1 MSLVDVRSTAD
12 AQRSPTLTADFPSNN
27 PFRNRATSPAS
38 HHSLPSPQLAAF
50 NFPNTAPPR
59 PTSRNPFL
67 DQTPETTSASPPTDM
82 STAQRSISTTNPT
95 LTGNTAELF
104 QNDLTLTEKFGANGP
119 LQPTGPPPSTHRTLR
134 PENVPPGIQHR
145 PGPPVHRPSR
155 SEEEQ
160 RRLRTGPK
168 PRAAPHASDVF
179 ADPPEPRRRLRR
191 NSDSSIASRSLGSE
205 EDRRRRERRQK
216 EKDAREARRDG
227 RSKQHGASP
236 RSKKPNERLDI
247 IDSLDVTSI
256 YGTGLFHHDGPF
268 DACNPHRNRKGA
280 KVAPMQAF
288 AKDSINNT
296 LGGSGPVNKDLDLN
310 QYHGRGAEGF
320 SDFSTSRAN
329 NFAGEPEPY
338 AGASA
343 PIRRGPGVRP
353 GVDRTTSYNPT
364 DRVQPV
370 HGDESLG
377 LGTSTF
383 LDGAPAARAAMVR
396 RESESE
402 GFNGA
407 GGLGRKRSLAQ
418 KIRGIS
424 NASRTGRVTSPDAT
438 YGRTTSPTS
447 PGEVQSGGGMRNIR
461 DTAKPFFDDYD
472 EAYEKKGQKIQIAE
486 EQNRVEGGG
495 TRVRAISS
503 PKRGPPPSIL
513 ERRVTHDGAGG
524 PSADQEAKKEGFLSR
539 VKSLKGGKR
548 ARPERRDY

>member
-1 MSLVDVRSTAD
+1 MATTQDRM
-12 AQRSPTLTADFPSNN
+12 SPTK
-27 PFRNRATSPAS
+27 
-38 HHSLPSPQLAAF
+38 
-50 NFPNTAPPR
+50 
-59 PTSRNPFL
+59 PTF
-67 DQTPETTSASPPTDM
+67 
-82 STAQRSISTTNPT
+82 
-95 LTGNTAELF
+95 TGNTAELF
-104 QNDLTLTEKFGANGP
+104 DNLTLTEKYGANGP
-119 LQPTGPPPSTHRTLR
+119 LQPPTGPPPSGYRPSR
-134 PENVPPGIQHR
+134 PENIPPGPQHR

-160 RRLRTGPK
+160 RRLRAGVK
-168 PRAAPHASDVF
+168 PRGPPQSLDVF

-191 NSDSSIASRSLGSE
+191 NSDSSIASRILGSE

-216 EKDAREARRDG
+216 ERDAREARKDG
-227 RSKQHGASP
+227 KLKLHGTSS
-236 RSKKPNERLDI
+236 RSKKPNQRLDI

-280 KVAPMQAF
+280 KIAPMQAF

-296 LGGSGPVNKDLDLN
+296 LGGSGPVNKNLDLN
-310 QYHGRGAEGF
+310 QFHGRGAEGF
-320 SDFSTSRAN
+320 TDYSTSGAN
-329 NFAGEPEPY
+329 NLVGEPESY

-364 DRVQPV
+364 DRVEPV

-383 LDGAPAARAAMVR
+383 LEGAPAARAAIVR
-396 RESESE
+396 RESDSE
-402 GFNGA
+402 GINGG
-407 GGLGRKRSLAQ
+407 GGLGRKRSLVQ

-424 NASRTGRVTSPDAT
+424 NANRNFDRPTGRVTSPDAM
-438 YGRTTSPTS
+438 YERTTSPTS
-447 PGEVQSGGGMRNIR
+447 PGEVQSGGGMPKIR
-461 DTAKPFFDDYD
+461 EAKQFFDDYD

-495 TRVRAISS
+495 TRARAISS
-503 PKRGPPPSIL
+503 PKRGPVPGIL
-513 ERRVTHDGAGG
+513 ERRVTHDGAG
-524 PSADQEAKKEGFLSR
+524 PSADSELKKEGFLSR

-548 ARPERRDY
+548 ARPERREY